1 MILCC
6 KLKNGLSKLVTKSQV
21 ATKSRLHC
29 IHMHENKYQ
38 NIYWFFLSITEDGS
52 SDILLNKGDTVIVIG
67 NSQRRGYLVVEKHN
81 HTIHV
86 PFQYLE
92 LKRPI

>member
-1 MILCC
+1 MYY
-6 KLKNGLSKLVTKSQV
+6 S
-21 ATKSRLHC
+21 
-29 IHMHENKYQ
+29 
-38 NIYWFFLSITEDGS
+38 LSITEDGS